1 MYTDE
6 EIRSFSDYELG
17 QKVALAKERVLV
29 ARDKNATEDMRLLL
43 VSETGRLI
51 AEADRRKLDLE
62 AQPHRPEAGRKFDLG
77 KWRFSLLPL
86 TPILEVI
93 NVLEFG
99 AKKYEVDNWKK
110 VPEARER
117 YFDASMRHIISWYQG
132 ERNDPETG
140 YNHLAHAVCCL
151 LFLIWFDKQE
161 KE

>member
-6 EIRSFSDYELG
+6 QIRGFSDLELSE
-17 QKVALAKERVLV
+17 KLHEIDVAISRCIVLDAPKDRV
-29 ARDKNATEDMRLLL
+29 RDLTAIAAELTVEKNR
-43 VSETGRLI
+43 R
-51 AEADRRKLDLE
+51 EASS
-62 AQPHRPEAGRKFDLG
+62 HRPEAGRKFDLG
-77 KWRFSLLPL
+77 KWRFSLLPIAS
-86 TPILEVI
+86 ILEVI

-117 YFDASMRHIISWYQG
+117 YFDATMRHIVSWYQG